1 MSSNLKINLSAK
13 YSILIATGHY
23 FTNPL
28 FHHYSVHFSENHFLE
43 FEETSFCMKAFCAVC
58 YGERSKLTE
67 FSLNKPSE

>member
-1 MSSNLKINLSAK
+1 MCSNLKINLSTK

-43 FEETSFCMKAFCAVC
+43 FEETSFHMKEFCEVC
-58 YGERSKLTE
+58 YEERSK
-67 FSLNKPSE
+67 FKD